1 MLWPTKLWMRR
12 QTKQHFSNKTKY
24 ARWNNFKKGIS
35 KDLLKK
41 LKLQNNY
48 EYGYH
53 ERVYNKQLEIVTP
66 GMWKS
71 KKFWIWLVILAV
83 IAGGLYYYFRP
94 KAVVPETEEVRRG
107 TVAETIS
114 VTGEAVPGTYADLSF
129 QQVGTLVQVLVKDG
143 ESVEKGQ
150 VLATIESPVLSAQLR
165 EAKVALQVAE
175 ETETLARRNWDSLKP
190 EERAAKKLATEQA
203 RAGVD
208 TARASMVNNVL
219 RAPFAGTIT
228 NLEARI
234 GETVG
239 VNDNIMRLAV
249 GTELQVEARI
259 PESDIVMLRP
269 GMRATMTFDA
279 FQQDDVFEATI
290 TSIDTGA
297 TINDD
302 VVSYMITMTL
312 NRNDDRLRDGMTAN
326 VDIESAKSNEV
337 LIVSYRALERDGE
350 RYFVNVLGTDKKTE
364 RREVQIGLEGD
375 GGEVEIKT
383 GLREGEKV
391 TIGAKQKQ

>member
-12 QTKQHFSNKTKY
+12 QTKQHFSKKTKY

-150 VLATIESPVLSAQLR
+150 TLATIESPVLSAQLR

>member
-12 QTKQHFSNKTKY
+12 QTKQHFSKKTKY

-150 VLATIESPVLSAQLR
+150 TLATIESPVLSAQLR

-290 TSIDTGA
+290 ASIDTGA

>member
-1 MLWPTKLWMRR
+1 
-12 QTKQHFSNKTKY
+12 
-24 ARWNNFKKGIS
+24 
-35 KDLLKK
+35 
-41 LKLQNNY
+41 
-48 EYGYH
+48 
-53 ERVYNKQLEIVTP
+53 
-66 GMWKS
+66 MWKS

-165 EAKVALQVAE
+165 EARVALQVAE

-208 TARASMVNNVL
+208 TARASMVNNTL

-350 RYFVNVLGTDKKTE
+350 RYFVNVLGTDEKTE

-391 TIGAKQKQ
+391 TIGAKQKL